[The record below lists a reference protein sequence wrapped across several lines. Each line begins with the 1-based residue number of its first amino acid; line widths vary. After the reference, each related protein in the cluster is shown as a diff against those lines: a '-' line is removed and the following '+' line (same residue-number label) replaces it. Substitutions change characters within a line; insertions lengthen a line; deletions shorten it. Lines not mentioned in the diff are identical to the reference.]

1 MNPLAHTAI
10 RSVTT
15 FVDEARRTLGEL
27 AREFNGLGPYVMAM
41 VLVGLVGSIDLALRT
56 ECRRLAAEIHAQER
70 RSEELRELY
79 RELMLDHS
87 VRRGVEHLERAAK
100 ELGLDGARNATRL
113 P

>member
-27 AREFNGLGPYVMAM
+27 AREFRGLGPYLVALL
-41 VLVGLVGSIDLALRT
+41 LVGVVGSIDLALRT

-70 RSEELRELY
+70 RAEELRELY
-79 RELMLDHS
+79 RELMLDQS
-87 VRRGVEHLERAAK
+87 VRRGVEHLERAAR
-100 ELGLDGARNATRL
+100 ELGLDAAGSATRL